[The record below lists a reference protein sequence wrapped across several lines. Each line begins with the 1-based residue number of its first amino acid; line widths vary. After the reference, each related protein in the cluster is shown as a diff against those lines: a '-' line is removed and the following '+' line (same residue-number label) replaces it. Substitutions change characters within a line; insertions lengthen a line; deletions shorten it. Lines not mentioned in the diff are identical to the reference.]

1 MLQLL
6 EKCSLIFSLMRLFM
20 KYCMGIQVVEVFE
33 DDYIIKS
40 SADGVTN
47 VEEII
52 WLKNKLIEISQ
63 NWRGKKWGYIADI
76 SKLQTVSTE
85 VSSVLVN
92 LHTEIFENGCSCVGF
107 VEPIN
112 AFISRQAA
120 VHNRLSDAELQE
132 GHFHDFDE
140 AFNWAKNII
149 AS

>member
-1 MLQLL
+1 
-6 EKCSLIFSLMRLFM
+6 M

-52 WLKNKLIEISQ
+52 WLKNKLIEIAQ

-76 SKLQTVSTE
+76 SKLQTVPTE
-85 VSSVLVN
+85 VSAVLVN

>member
-1 MLQLL
+1 
-6 EKCSLIFSLMRLFM
+6 
-20 KYCMGIQVVEVFE
+20 MGIQVVEVFE

-40 SADGVTN
+40 NADGVTN

-52 WLKNKLIEISQ
+52 WLKKKLIEIAQ

-76 SKLQTVSTE
+76 SKLQTVSIE

>member
-1 MLQLL
+1 
-6 EKCSLIFSLMRLFM
+6 M

-52 WLKNKLIEISQ
+52 WLKNKLIEIAQ

-76 SKLQTVSTE
+76 SKLQTVSIE

-132 GHFHDFDE
+132 GHFHNFEE
-140 AFNWAKNII
+140 AFNWAKKII

>member
-1 MLQLL
+1 
-6 EKCSLIFSLMRLFM
+6 M

-52 WLKNKLIEISQ
+52 WLKNKLIEIAQ

-76 SKLQTVSTE
+76 SKLQTVSIE
-85 VSSVLVN
+85 ISSVLVN

-132 GHFHDFDE
+132 GHFHNFDE

-149 AS
+149 SS

>member
-1 MLQLL
+1 
-6 EKCSLIFSLMRLFM
+6 M
-20 KYCMGIQVVEVFE
+20 KYCMGIQIVEVFE

-52 WLKNKLIEISQ
+52 WLKNKLIEIAQ

-76 SKLQTVSTE
+76 SKLQTVSIE
-85 VSSVLVN
+85 ISSVLVN

-132 GHFHDFDE
+132 GHFHNFDE
-140 AFNWAKNII
+140 AFNWAKKII

>member
-1 MLQLL
+1 
-6 EKCSLIFSLMRLFM
+6 
-20 KYCMGIQVVEVFE
+20 MGIQVVEVFE
-33 DDYIIKS
+33 DDYIIRS

-52 WLKNKLIEISQ
+52 WLKNKLIEIAQ

-76 SKLQTVSTE
+76 SKLQTVSIE
-85 VSSVLVN
+85 ISSVLVN

-132 GHFHDFDE
+132 GHFHNFDE

-149 AS
+149 SS

>member
-1 MLQLL
+1 M
-6 EKCSLIFSLMRLFM
+6 
-20 KYCMGIQVVEVFE
+20 
-33 DDYIIKS
+33 
-40 SADGVTN
+40 
-47 VEEII
+47 
-52 WLKNKLIEISQ
+52 IEIAQ

-76 SKLQTVSTE
+76 SKLQTVSIE
-85 VSSVLVN
+85 ISSVLVN

-140 AFNWAKNII
+140 AFIWAKNII
-149 AS
+149 SS

>member
-1 MLQLL
+1 MKFITDVKLL
-6 EKCSLIFSLMRLFM
+6 LKITQEYVNAQFTIAFSAIFSLLFLL
-20 KYCMGIQVVEVFE
+20 YS
-33 DDYIIKS
+33 YIFD
-40 SADGVTN
+40 A
-47 VEEII
+47 
-52 WLKNKLIEISQ
+52 Q

-85 VSSVLVN
+85 VSAVLVN
-92 LHTEIFENGCSCVGF
+92 LHTEIFENGCSCIGF

>member
-1 MLQLL
+1 
-6 EKCSLIFSLMRLFM
+6 M
-20 KYCMGIQVVEVFE
+20 KYCMGIQIVEVFE

-52 WLKNKLIEISQ
+52 WLKNKLIEIAQ

-76 SKLQTVSTE
+76 SKLQTVSIE
-85 VSSVLVN
+85 ISSVLVN

-132 GHFHDFDE
+132 GHFHNFEE

-149 AS
+149 SS

>member
-1 MLQLL
+1 MDT
-6 EKCSLIFSLMRLFM
+6 RLFVAEENV
-20 KYCMGIQVVEVFE
+20 KRLDVFLSE
-33 DDYIIKS
+33 Q
-40 SADGVTN
+40 T
-47 VEEII
+47 EEFTRSR
-52 WLKNKLIEISQ
+52 LKKLIEIAQ

-149 AS
+149 SS

>member
-1 MLQLL
+1 
-6 EKCSLIFSLMRLFM
+6 M
-20 KYCMGIQVVEVFE
+20 KYCMGIQIVEVFE

-40 SADGVTN
+40 NADGVTN

-52 WLKNKLIEISQ
+52 WLKKKLIEIAQ

-76 SKLQTVSTE
+76 SKLQTVSIE

>member
-1 MLQLL
+1 
-6 EKCSLIFSLMRLFM
+6 M

-33 DDYIIKS
+33 DDYIIRS

-52 WLKNKLIEISQ
+52 WLKNKLIEIAQ
-63 NWRGKKWGYIADI
+63 NWPGKKWGYIADI
-76 SKLQTVSTE
+76 SKLQTVSIE

>member
-1 MLQLL
+1 
-6 EKCSLIFSLMRLFM
+6 M
-20 KYCMGIQVVEVFE
+20 KYCMGIQIVEVFE

-52 WLKNKLIEISQ
+52 WLKNKLIEIAQ

-76 SKLQTVSTE
+76 SKLQTVSIE

-132 GHFHDFDE
+132 GHFNDFEE

>member
-1 MLQLL
+1 M
-6 EKCSLIFSLMRLFM
+6 CSLIFPLMRLFM
-20 KYCMGIQVVEVFE
+20 KYCMGIQIVEVFE

-52 WLKNKLIEISQ
+52 WLKNKLIEIAQ

-76 SKLQTVSTE
+76 SKLQTVSIE

-132 GHFHDFDE
+132 GHFHNFDE

>member
-1 MLQLL
+1 
-6 EKCSLIFSLMRLFM
+6 M

-52 WLKNKLIEISQ
+52 WLKNKLIEIAQ

-76 SKLQTVSTE
+76 SKLQTVSIE

-92 LHTEIFENGCSCVGF
+92 LHTKIFENGCSCVGF

>member
-1 MLQLL
+1 
-6 EKCSLIFSLMRLFM
+6 
-20 KYCMGIQVVEVFE
+20 MGIQVVEVFE
-33 DDYIIKS
+33 DDYIIRS

-52 WLKNKLIEISQ
+52 WLKNKLIEIAQ

-76 SKLQTVSTE
+76 SKLQTVSIE

-132 GHFHDFDE
+132 GHFHNFEE
-140 AFNWAKNII
+140 AFNWAKKII

>member
-1 MLQLL
+1 
-6 EKCSLIFSLMRLFM
+6 M
-20 KYCMGIQVVEVFE
+20 KYCMGIQIVEVFE

-52 WLKNKLIEISQ
+52 WLKNKLIEIAQ

-92 LHTEIFENGCSCVGF
+92 LHTEIFENGCSCIGF

>member
-1 MLQLL
+1 
-6 EKCSLIFSLMRLFM
+6 M
-20 KYCMGIQVVEVFE
+20 KYCMGIQIVEVFE

-52 WLKNKLIEISQ
+52 WLKNKLIEIAQ
-63 NWRGKKWGYIADI
+63 IWPGKKWGYIADI
-76 SKLQTVSTE
+76 SKLQTVSIE

>member
-1 MLQLL
+1 
-6 EKCSLIFSLMRLFM
+6 
-20 KYCMGIQVVEVFE
+20 MGIQIVEVFE

-52 WLKNKLIEISQ
+52 WLKNKLIEIAQ

-76 SKLQTVSTE
+76 SKLQTVSIE

-132 GHFHDFDE
+132 GHFHNFDE
-140 AFNWAKNII
+140 AFSWAKNII

>member
-1 MLQLL
+1 
-6 EKCSLIFSLMRLFM
+6 
-20 KYCMGIQVVEVFE
+20 MGIQIVEVFE

-52 WLKNKLIEISQ
+52 WLKNKLIEIAQ

-76 SKLQTVSTE
+76 SKLQTVSIE
-85 VSSVLVN
+85 ISSVLVN

-132 GHFHDFDE
+132 GHFHNFDE
-140 AFNWAKNII
+140 AFNWAKKII

>member
-1 MLQLL
+1 M
-6 EKCSLIFSLMRLFM
+6 CSLIFPLMRLFM
-20 KYCMGIQVVEVFE
+20 KYCMGIQIVEVFE

-52 WLKNKLIEISQ
+52 WLKNKLIEIAQ

-76 SKLQTVSTE
+76 SKLQTVSIE

-92 LHTEIFENGCSCVGF
+92 LHTEIFENGCSCIGF

-132 GHFHDFDE
+132 GHFHNFDE

>member
-1 MLQLL
+1 
-6 EKCSLIFSLMRLFM
+6 M

-52 WLKNKLIEISQ
+52 WLKNKLIEIAQ

-76 SKLQTVSTE
+76 SKLQTVSIE

>member
-1 MLQLL
+1 M
-6 EKCSLIFSLMRLFM
+6 EKVLIISLMRSFM

-52 WLKNKLIEISQ
+52 WLKNKLIEIAQ
-63 NWRGKKWGYIADI
+63 NWPGKKWGYIADI

-92 LHTEIFENGCSCVGF
+92 LHTEIFENGCSCIGF

-140 AFNWAKNII
+140 AFNWAKKII

>member
-1 MLQLL
+1 
-6 EKCSLIFSLMRLFM
+6 M
-20 KYCMGIQVVEVFE
+20 KYCMGIQIVEVFE

-52 WLKNKLIEISQ
+52 WLKNKLIEIAQ

-76 SKLQTVSTE
+76 SKLQTVSIE
-85 VSSVLVN
+85 ISSVLVN

-132 GHFHDFDE
+132 GHFRDFDE

>member
-1 MLQLL
+1 
-6 EKCSLIFSLMRLFM
+6 M

-47 VEEII
+47 VEKII
-52 WLKNKLIEISQ
+52 WLKNKLIEIAQ

-76 SKLQTVSTE
+76 SKLQTVSIE
-85 VSSVLVN
+85 ISSVLVN

-132 GHFHDFDE
+132 GHFHNFDE

>member
-1 MLQLL
+1 
-6 EKCSLIFSLMRLFM
+6 M

-40 SADGVTN
+40 SADGVTK

-52 WLKNKLIEISQ
+52 WLKNKLIEIAQ

>member
-1 MLQLL
+1 
-6 EKCSLIFSLMRLFM
+6 M

-52 WLKNKLIEISQ
+52 WLKNKLIEIAQ

-76 SKLQTVSTE
+76 SKLQTVSIE
-85 VSSVLVN
+85 ISSVLVN

-149 AS
+149 SS

>member
-1 MLQLL
+1 
-6 EKCSLIFSLMRLFM
+6 M
-20 KYCMGIQVVEVFE
+20 KYCMGIQIVEVFE

-52 WLKNKLIEISQ
+52 WLKNKLIEIAQ

-76 SKLQTVSTE
+76 SKLQTVSIE

-92 LHTEIFENGCSCVGF
+92 LHTKIFGNGCSCVGF

>member
-1 MLQLL
+1 
-6 EKCSLIFSLMRLFM
+6 
-20 KYCMGIQVVEVFE
+20 MGIQIVEVFE

-52 WLKNKLIEISQ
+52 WLKNKLIEIAQ

-76 SKLQTVSTE
+76 SKLQTVSIE
-85 VSSVLVN
+85 ISSVFVN

-132 GHFHDFDE
+132 GHFHNFDE

>member
-1 MLQLL
+1 
-6 EKCSLIFSLMRLFM
+6 M
-20 KYCMGIQVVEVFE
+20 KYCMGIQIVEVFE

-52 WLKNKLIEISQ
+52 WLKNKLIEIAQ

-76 SKLQTVSTE
+76 SKLQTVSIE

>member
-1 MLQLL
+1 
-6 EKCSLIFSLMRLFM
+6 M

-40 SADGVTN
+40 SADGVTK

-52 WLKNKLIEISQ
+52 WLKNKLIEIVQ

-132 GHFHDFDE
+132 GHFHNFDE

-149 AS
+149 SS

>member
-1 MLQLL
+1 
-6 EKCSLIFSLMRLFM
+6 M
-20 KYCMGIQVVEVFE
+20 KYCMGIQVIEVFE

-52 WLKNKLIEISQ
+52 WLKNKLIEIAQ

-76 SKLQTVSTE
+76 SKLQTVSIE
-85 VSSVLVN
+85 ISSVLVN

>member
-1 MLQLL
+1 
-6 EKCSLIFSLMRLFM
+6 M
-20 KYCMGIQVVEVFE
+20 KYCMGIQIVEVFE

-52 WLKNKLIEISQ
+52 WLKNKLIEIAQ

-76 SKLQTVSTE
+76 SKLQTVSIE
-85 VSSVLVN
+85 ISSVLVN

>member
-1 MLQLL
+1 ML
-6 EKCSLIFSLMRLFM
+6 EKCSLIFPLMRLFM
-20 KYCMGIQVVEVFE
+20 KYCMGIQIVEVFE

-52 WLKNKLIEISQ
+52 WLKNKLIEIAQ